1 MIRGVEDLSD
11 MFSTFTDLK
20 IAIWNMSA
28 DFDLKVDFRVW
39 AKWTLEILVEA
50 LSQHQGATVDLW
62 LMPRLT
68 VPYFHPG
75 HLRAN

>member
-1 MIRGVEDLSD
+1 MIRGAEDLSD
-11 MFSTFTDLK
+11 MFPMLTDLK
-20 IAIWNMSA
+20 IAIWNMSS
-28 DFDLKVDFRVW
+28 DFDPKVDFRVW

-50 LSQHQGATVDLW
+50 LSQHQGVTVDLR

-68 VPYFHPG
+68 VPCVHPG